1 MPQTIKVKLSPRTK
15 QNKIV
20 GWSGD
25 TLRIHVTA
33 PPVDGKANL
42 ALIKFLAK
50 EFKVAKSDIK
60 IIKGETSRDKVL
72 EIPKNIPTLQNKL
85 I

>member
-1 MPQTIKVKLSPRTK
+1 MS
-15 QNKIV
+15 KIRV
-20 GWSGD
+20 S
-25 TLRIHVTA
+25 A
-33 PPVDGKANL
+33 
-42 ALIKFLAK
+42 LAK